1 MRTNGQRML
10 CPRATMGKEGKLGS
24 PGTEEGAP
32 CCLVKDAEG
41 LRVRLPVEFLEL
53 MH

>member
-1 MRTNGQRML
+1 
-10 CPRATMGKEGKLGS
+10 MGKEGKLGS